1 VQGAIDELIEAKPR
15 ADELVTAAKAC
26 RVDVSHLA
34 GGDHYFRGKE
44 AELGT
49 EIVNWLAD
57 RRP

>member
-1 VQGAIDELIEAKPR
+1 LIEAKPR
-15 ADELVTAAKAC
+15 AEELVAAAEAC

-34 GGDHYFRGKE
+34 GGNHYFQGKE

-49 EIVNWLAD
+49 EIVNWLGD